1 MVEDFL
7 RSVSQRLESQF
18 SEFDVELIQLYPSSM
33 IVLVGSRANSMNRP
47 NSDFDIILFIEC
59 ENPLNKMIEIYYR
72 TQTHVP
78 NCLKPNEVNDNNM
91 HLSHMLYYGYKIL
104 YDDLDLKEKIEGMVR

>member
-1 MVEDFL
+1 
-7 RSVSQRLESQF
+7 
-18 SEFDVELIQLYPSSM
+18 
-33 IVLVGSRANSMNRP
+33 MNRP

-78 NCLKPNEVNDNNM
+78 NSFKPNEVNDNNV
-91 HLSHMLYYGYKIL
+91 HYLTCCITVINPLRRFRSKGE
-104 YDDLDLKEKIEGMVR
+104 DRGDG

>member
-1 MVEDFL
+1 
-7 RSVSQRLESQF
+7 
-18 SEFDVELIQLYPSSM
+18 
-33 IVLVGSRANSMNRP
+33 MNRP

-78 NCLKPNEVNDNNM
+78 NSLKPNEVNDNNM

-104 YDDLDLKEKIEGMVR
+104 YDDLGLKEKIEGIVSKNQKKVREIAKHDDKKVSLSCRTSFM

>member
-1 MVEDFL
+1 
-7 RSVSQRLESQF
+7 
-18 SEFDVELIQLYPSSM
+18 
-33 IVLVGSRANSMNRP
+33 MNRP

-78 NCLKPNEVNDNNM
+78 NSLKPNEVNDNNV

-104 YDDLDLKEKIEGMVR
+104 YDGLGLKEKIEGIVSKNQKKVREIAKHDDKKVLLSCRTSFM